1 MKKFLLTLTLF
12 FTVESWAG
20 NSPITEE
27 DEEKFL
33 TTLVVVG
40 GIAFLVAASSQYS
53 SEYGSVDYMYFVEQ
67 MKQLKQE
74 NQSLIER
81 LEHAKQEL
89 AHKHERISDL
99 KMKLEA
105 VQTAKS
111 INGVGRSSTKAKRQ
125 IDKLIYEID
134 ACLDALSLS
143 TI

>member
-1 MKKFLLTLTLF
+1 MDNVRPTLMSNTSKIVDSIAERLH
-12 FTVESWAG
+12 TV
-20 NSPITEE
+20 
-27 DEEKFL
+27 
-33 TTLVVVG
+33 
-40 GIAFLVAASSQYS
+40 
-53 SEYGSVDYMYFVEQ
+53 VEQ

>member
-1 MKKFLLTLTLF
+1 MSNTSKIVDSIAERLH
-12 FTVESWAG
+12 TV
-20 NSPITEE
+20 
-27 DEEKFL
+27 
-33 TTLVVVG
+33 
-40 GIAFLVAASSQYS
+40 
-53 SEYGSVDYMYFVEQ
+53 VEQ

-105 VQTAKS
+105 AQTAKS